1 LDFAFMKGAHI
12 LLVEDER
19 KIADSLAQG
28 LREQQFQ
35 VDVAPDGLVGKK
47 LAAEHRYDLSI
58 IDVNLPGMNGYELCK
73 FIRNIDENARIILL
87 TALGATDDKLTGFR
101 AGTDDYIVK
110 PFDFNELLAR
120 IGVLLKRTGVE
131 QNHYLQVGN
140 LTLHLENQEVRRDG
154 ALISLT
160 AKEFQLLEYFIRHQ
174 GKLVSRADIARDV
187 WDIDFET
194 HTNVI
199 DVYVN
204 FLRKKIDRDFSP
216 KLIHTLVG
224 RGYMLKE

>member
-1 LDFAFMKGAHI
+1 MYKARI

-28 LREQQFQ
+28 LQEHQFQ
-35 VDVAPDGLVGKK
+35 VDVALDGLKGKS
-47 LAAEHRYDLSI
+47 LFQEHSYDLSI
-58 IDVNLPGMNGYELCK
+58 IDINLPGLNGYELCK
-73 FIRNIDENARIILL
+73 FVRSSDPNARIILL
-87 TALGATDDKLTGFR
+87 TALGTTDDKLNGFQV
-101 AGTDDYIVK
+101 GTDDYVVK

-120 IGVLLKRTGVE
+120 IGVLLKRTSVQE
-131 QNHYLQVGN
+131 AHYLQVGN
-140 LTLHLENQEVRRDG
+140 LTMHLENQEVHRDG
-154 ALISLT
+154 IRIPLT
-160 AKEFQLLEYFIRHQ
+160 AKEFQLLEYLVRHR

-194 HTNVI
+194 RTNVI

-224 RGYMLKE
+224 RGYILKDENKV